1 MIHLLINSFDKKVI
15 EDKFVI
21 FQHSTRIN
29 CNSASNLPINLN
41 PIPILRTILNL
52 SQDRTYPLSIK

>member
-21 FQHSTRIN
+21 FQHSTRTN
-29 CNSASNLPINLN
+29 CNCFYLPINLN